1 MTAVIP
7 DAISIDIAFRSL
19 GTAKTLEQVMADP
32 ALKRILLNRARLHMR
47 RRAKFDPKRM
57 QANDND

>member
-1 MTAVIP
+1 MSALVP

-19 GTAKTLEQVMADP
+19 GTTKSLDQVMADS
-32 ALKRILLNRARLHMR
+32 ALKRILLNGARVHMR

-57 QANDND
+57 QANDTD